1 MRIIC
6 AILALAALAVAAC
19 SSKPTRTGPSYD
31 TSSRFVDMGDADA
44 DADARENPEGHIVD
58 PNRPITVDFTD
69 KNPRGGFNPV
79 PGLEPMPFGES
90 MFGGWGIGGAMIPAT
105 PGARVGA
112 GGMDFAKGKR
122 GVSFVKKP
130 LHTVLRY
137 IAAGSDRLQTITE
150 EDAGEMLITCILP
163 QGPYTTDEAATLI
176 ESICKANALDFVRD
190 GNVVI
195 VMKRPQEQASD
206 SHVQRGINDAY
217 NVDFKETDL
226 LDAIMETASV
236 CGLFVLVPAVE
247 QGNPH
252 YQVLH
257 QKITL
262 TMKDAK
268 PEAIFREMA
277 ELSGL
282 ELGIEKLEDGFTT
295 YKFQFPEESKK

>member
-1 MRIIC
+1 MQRWQSRSLFPKLRPKPEKPMRIIC

-195 VMKRPQEQASD
+195 VISGRKSKHPTAMCSAGSMTPITSTSRRPTCWMRSWK
-206 SHVQRGINDAY
+206 QRAY
-217 NVDFKETDL
+217 
-226 LDAIMETASV
+226 AACS
-236 CGLFVLVPAVE
+236 C
-247 QGNPH
+247 
-252 YQVLH
+252 
-257 QKITL
+257 
-262 TMKDAK
+262 
-268 PEAIFREMA
+268 
-277 ELSGL
+277 
-282 ELGIEKLEDGFTT
+282 
-295 YKFQFPEESKK
+295 